1 MHRLKHRREF
11 AGSIDIG
18 ARGKPDATGHRC
30 GKIGDDITKEVVG
43 DDDVESL
50 GVSYQSDRDSVD
62 VQVVSGDTRELLNNF
77 VDDPTPQ
84 GSGIDEHVVLVDQ
97 GEMAAL
103 QIKLTA
109 PLSSQG

>member
-11 AGSIDIG
+11 AGGIDIG

>member
-1 MHRLKHRREF
+1 MQ
-11 AGSIDIG
+11 I
-18 ARGKPDATGHRC
+18 
-30 GKIGDDITKEVVG
+30 
-43 DDDVESL
+43 
-50 GVSYQSDRDSVD
+50 
-62 VQVVSGDTRELLNNF
+62 VSGDTRELLNNF